1 MPCKWH
7 WCIIT
12 CCPLT
17 NVHVVQHSPFGD
29 HCLVAH
35 LWHRNIWML
44 ILICMTHFLGMFTKL
59 QKVTISFIMPAS
71 LPVCPPSAWNSLA
84 SSQIF
89 MKSDILVFF
98 ENLSRKAKLRYNLT
112 RITGTWHEDQYKF
125 LIISCWILLRIR
137 NVSDIFHLYYQRLWL
152 ECR

>member
-17 NVHVVQHSPFGD
+17 TVHVVQHSQFGD

-35 LWHRNIWML
+35 LWHRHMWML
-44 ILICMTHFLGMFTKL
+44 ILIC
-59 QKVTISFIMPAS
+59 VTFFRHVHKIVKSNYWLHHACLS
-71 LPVCPPSAWNSLA
+71 VRPPSAWNSLA
-84 SSQIF
+84 PTGQIF
-89 MKSDILVFF
+89 MKFDLLVFF
-98 ENLSRKAKLRYNLT
+98 ENLSRKVKFHYNLT
-112 RITGTWHEDQYKF
+112 RITGVWQEEQYTF
-125 LIISCWILLRIR
+125 LIIFCWFLLRMR
-137 NVSDIFHLYYQRLWL
+137 NVSDIFHLYYQRLWP